1 MAAGEWEKLA
11 TEIIIP
17 GLQQAAVE
25 LNGIRADQPDPGPP
39 HCVQL
44 RPPRGRCA
52 REDVLRVDA
61 EVGGAL
67 RRRPTSPFLW
77 PEGWLTIDDDA
88 ARLRV
93 EETASGARPVSS
105 YLPSSDVSVS
115 GIRARAL
122 AFAERLVSAAAGDD
136 RTGG

>member
-17 GLQQAAVE
+17 GLQQAAIE
-25 LNGIRADQPDPGPP
+25 LSERTDIEAEYSHDPSG
-39 HCVQL
+39 
-44 RPPRGRCA
+44 
-52 REDVLRVDA
+52 DA
-61 EVGGAL
+61 CLLWIA

-88 ARLRV
+88 AS
-93 EETASGARPVSS
+93 ASGVRPVSS

-122 AFAERLVSAAAGDD
+122 AFAERLIPAGARDD
-136 RTGG
+136 RTGA

>member
-25 LNGIRADQPDPGPP
+25 LNERTDIEAEYSHDPSG
-39 HCVQL
+39 
-44 RPPRGRCA
+44 
-52 REDVLRVDA
+52 DA
-61 EVGGAL
+61 CLLWIA

-77 PEGWLTIDDDA
+77 AEGWLTIDDDA
-88 ARLRV
+88 ARVRG
-93 EETASGARPVSS
+93 EETASGVRPDSR

-115 GIRARAL
+115 GLSAQAT
-122 AFAERLVSAAAGDD
+122 AFAERLLCAGARDAGP
-136 RTGG
+136 GGS

>member
-25 LNGIRADQPDPGPP
+25 LNERTDIEAEYSDDSAGDACLLWI
-39 HCVQL
+39 
-44 RPPRGRCA
+44 A
-52 REDVLRVDA
+52 RRQ
-61 EVGGAL
+61 
-67 RRRPTSPFLW
+67 PTSPFLW

-93 EETASGARPVSS
+93 EETSLGASPVSS

-115 GIRARAL
+115 GIRTRAL
-122 AFAERLVSAAAGDD
+122 AFAERLISAAAGGDQA
-136 RTGG
+136 GG

>member
-1 MAAGEWEKLA
+1 VAAGKWEKLA

-25 LNGIRADQPDPGPP
+25 LNGRADIEAEYSHDPSGDA
-39 HCVQL
+39 CL
-44 RPPRGRCA
+44 LWIA
-52 REDVLRVDA
+52 RRK
-61 EVGGAL
+61 
-67 RRRPTSPFLW
+67 PTSPFLW

-88 ARLRV
+88 ARVRV

-115 GIRARAL
+115 GIKTRAL
-122 AFAERLVSAAAGDD
+122 AFAERLISAAAGED
-136 RTGG
+136 RAGG

>member
-25 LNGIRADQPDPGPP
+25 LNGRADIEAEYSHDPSG
-39 HCVQL
+39 
-44 RPPRGRCA
+44 
-52 REDVLRVDA
+52 DA
-61 EVGGAL
+61 CLLWIA

-88 ARLRV
+88 ARVRV
-93 EETASGARPVSS
+93 EETSLGASPISS
-105 YLPSSDVSVS
+105 YLPSSDVSVR

-122 AFAERLVSAAAGDD
+122 AFAERLIPAAAPDKSDGA
-136 RTGG
+136 

>member
-25 LNGIRADQPDPGPP
+25 LNERTDIEAEYSHDPSG
-39 HCVQL
+39 
-44 RPPRGRCA
+44 
-52 REDVLRVDA
+52 DA
-61 EVGGAL
+61 CLLWIA

-88 ARLRV
+88 ARVRV
-93 EETASGARPVSS
+93 EETASGVRPVSS

-122 AFAERLVSAAAGDD
+122 AFAERLIPAGARDD
-136 RTGG
+136 RTGA

>member
-1 MAAGEWEKLA
+1 VAAGEWEKLA

-25 LNGIRADQPDPGPP
+25 LNGRTEIEAEYSHDPSG
-39 HCVQL
+39 
-44 RPPRGRCA
+44 
-52 REDVLRVDA
+52 DA
-61 EVGGAL
+61 CLLWIA

-88 ARLRV
+88 ARVRV

-122 AFAERLVSAAAGDD
+122 AFAERLISAETRDQRSCGESVQGPS
-136 RTGG
+136 RQ